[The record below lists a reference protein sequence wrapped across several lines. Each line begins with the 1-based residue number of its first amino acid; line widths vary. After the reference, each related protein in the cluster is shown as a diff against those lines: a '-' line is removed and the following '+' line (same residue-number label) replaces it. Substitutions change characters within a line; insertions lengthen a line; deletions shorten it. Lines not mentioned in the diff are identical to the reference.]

1 MLLNR
6 CGHENQSCM
15 TRVQIDALN
24 SIHALRPR
32 CFTEMF
38 MIHVTL
44 IDSLIDHSR
53 VHAGMLMFM

>member
-1 MLLNR
+1 
-6 CGHENQSCM
+6 M

-44 IDSLIDHSR
+44 IDHSR